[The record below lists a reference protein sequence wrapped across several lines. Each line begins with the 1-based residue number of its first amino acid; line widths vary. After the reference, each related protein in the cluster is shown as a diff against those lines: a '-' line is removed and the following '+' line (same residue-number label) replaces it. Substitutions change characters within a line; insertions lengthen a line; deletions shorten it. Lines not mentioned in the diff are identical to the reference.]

1 MRRLLDWV
9 RAHPIM
15 AALTLVLGAL
25 LGYVGFLLADSY
37 LTFRRDIANEAFDPA
52 AAAAALAT
60 ATTAPS
66 TTTTTLLAD
75 VRDSWAASL
84 AIKEEKDR
92 PFSIPTAVSPELPDD
107 MFLSVLL
114 IGSDASGALA
124 DVIIDVLIPSD
135 GASPMMVSIPR
146 DLYLPN
152 SCKGG
157 YSKVNSAL
165 GGCRGVA
172 SGPELLALTVGA
184 FTGIEVDH
192 YARVSFEGFSTV
204 IDRMGG
210 ITACV
215 GDYPVRD
222 EKSGLA
228 LEAGCHDVGGDMAL
242 AWVRSR
248 NPERFVDGVWEEV
261 PGSDFDR
268 QRKEQDA
275 LFQLARKLASYS
287 SLGSLS
293 GALENLASAVRM
305 DSGWTIGEI
314 ASLGVQYRGIDPA
327 SIPRLSIP
335 VDDYRTGGGAAVLI
349 PTKTFNEVL
358 AATYPKAAR

>member
-1 MRRLLDWV
+1 
-9 RAHPIM
+9 M

-92 PFSIPTAVSPELPDD
+92 PFSIPTAMSPELPDD